1 VSLPLATTL
10 PSPAL
15 VVGGT
20 GMLSGTVRA
29 LADDGCTTAVLAR
42 RAASAL
48 WAGPVVPMPVDYTD
62 PAALTDALRRTVRDT
77 GRFRLA
83 VLWVHTPSQAA
94 AYGVIAETLTDD
106 ALVVEVL
113 GSAAAA
119 PSAPPATAPAPFRGH
134 RYRRVVLGF
143 ADGGDG
149 TTRWLSHREI
159 SKGVTTAVRTPGDFR
174 IIGRIRP
181 WSDRPGA

>member
-1 VSLPLATTL
+1 MSSRSATAP

-20 GMLSGTVRA
+20 GMLSGTVQA
-29 LADDGCTTAVLAR
+29 LADQGCTTAVLAR
-42 RAASAL
+42 RPGPPART
-48 WAGPVVPMPVDYTD
+48 GPVVAVPVDYTD
-62 PAALTDALRRTVRDT
+62 PAALKDALFKAVRDT

-83 VLWVHTPSQAA
+83 VLWVHTPAQAS
-94 AYGVIAETLTDD
+94 AYGVIAQALTDD

-119 PSAPPATAPAPFRGH
+119 PSAPPATAPAPFHGH

-143 ADGGDG
+143 ADGDDG

-159 SKGVTTAVRTPGDFR
+159 SEGVTAALRTPEDLR
-174 IIGRIRP
+174 IIGRVRP
-181 WSDRPGA
+181 WTDRPRT